1 MSEDMEAMRGF
12 VRAVLPDRVVTAL
25 AGYERFTAEDPPG
38 DSKGFAAWHGAA
50 KAALAHVEA
59 LVKLVRWAEGKDEGA
74 SGGDDGLER
83 LLAEARAALGH
94 LDEDEG
100 EEP

>member
-1 MSEDMEAMRGF
+1 MSEDFEAMRGF

-59 LVKLVRWAEGKDEGA
+59 LVKLVRWAEGKDA
-74 SGGDDGLER
+74 APGGEDSLGQ
-83 LLAEARAALGH
+83 LLAEAREALGH